1 MRIDEL
7 PGCTALARSRSL
19 TVSRGSRSWLV
30 GIRQSR
36 AVGYVAQASITL
48 CSLAALLL
56 ATLSV
61 APTSV
66 RLSGGGS
73 MAGRPA
79 PQLRTVAW
87 PQPPEEQRG
96 GRGQYGRPRRSEN
109 VRNQQ
114 RMLAAFQEVVA
125 QHWSSTVRLYH
136 DQTPLAMGVI
146 VDSRGWVVTKA
157 SQLVDEPME
166 CQLAD
171 GRRVPAERRQS
182 YPDLDLALVKLPVAG
197 LTAVSLENWASPKVG
212 GWLATLDAAVLPL
225 AIGVVSTPPRAIQ
238 AERAVLG
245 VGLGPVS
252 GGAGAIV
259 NMVLPGS
266 GAEAAGLEV
275 GDRLL
280 AIDGRQLAGQEEAFR
295 RIKQLTAGQR
305 IVLDVQRGET
315 QMSFKAQ
322 VMDLNQ
328 TLLDPTEMEVNGLI
342 SARATGFERVFQHDT
357 VLSPDQCGGLVVDL
371 QGRPIGLNIA
381 RAGRVSSYALPSDVV
396 VPAIRRMLADLP
408 TRASD
413 DSGNGVAQATAD
425 AQPAGDGATRRIS
438 LPAVD

>member
-7 PGCTALARSRSL
+7 RGCSATAASHASRRFLRRVKKAR
-19 TVSRGSRSWLV
+19 TVSRLGLFASASW
-30 GIRQSR
+30 
-36 AVGYVAQASITL
+36 
-48 CSLAALLL
+48 SLWGLAGLLL
-56 ATLSV
+56 VALTTAPLVVQLCDGDATPSRHSSELKI
-61 APTSV
+61 
-66 RLSGGGS
+66 
-73 MAGRPA
+73 
-79 PQLRTVAW
+79 VAW
-87 PQPPEEQRG
+87 SQPPGEQRG
-96 GRGQYGRPRRSEN
+96 GRGGQGRPRRSEN

-125 QHWSSTVRLYH
+125 QYWTSTVRLYQ

-146 VDSRGWVVTKA
+146 VDSQGWVVTKA

-166 CQLAD
+166 CQLSD
-171 GRRVPAERRQS
+171 GRRVPAELRRT

-197 LTAVSLENWASPKVG
+197 LAPVSLDDWASPRVG
-212 GWLATLDAAVLPL
+212 GWLATVDAAVLPL

-252 GGAGAIV
+252 GGAGATV

-280 AIDGRQLAGQEEAFR
+280 AIDGRQVAGQEEAFR

-305 IVLDVQRGET
+305 IVLDVQRGDA

-381 RAGRVSSYALPSDVV
+381 RAGRVNSYALPSEVV
-396 VPAIRRMLADLP
+396 VPAIRRMLAELP
-408 TRASD
+408 TRPSD
-413 DSGNGVAQATAD
+413 YAGNGVAQAPAD
-425 AQPAGDGATRRIS
+425 SQPPGDGATRRIS

>member
-1 MRIDEL
+1 
-7 PGCTALARSRSL
+7 
-19 TVSRGSRSWLV
+19 
-30 GIRQSR
+30 
-36 AVGYVAQASITL
+36 
-48 CSLAALLL
+48 
-56 ATLSV
+56 
-61 APTSV
+61 
-66 RLSGGGS
+66 
-73 MAGRPA
+73 
-79 PQLRTVAW
+79 
-87 PQPPEEQRG
+87 
-96 GRGQYGRPRRSEN
+96 
-109 VRNQQ
+109 
-114 RMLAAFQEVVA
+114 MLAAFQEVVA
-125 QHWSSTVRLYH
+125 QYWTSTVRLYQ

-146 VDSRGWVVTKA
+146 VDSQGWVVTKA

-166 CQLAD
+166 CQLSD
-171 GRRVPAERRQS
+171 GRRVPAELRRT

-197 LTAVSLENWASPKVG
+197 LAPVSLDDWASPRVG
-212 GWLATLDAAVLPL
+212 GWLATVDAAVLPL

-252 GGAGAIV
+252 GGAGATV

-280 AIDGRQLAGQEEAFR
+280 AIDGRQVAGQEEAFR

-305 IVLDVQRGET
+305 IVLDVQRGDA

-381 RAGRVSSYALPSDVV
+381 RAGRVNSYALPSEVV
-396 VPAIRRMLADLP
+396 VPAIRRMLAELP
-408 TRASD
+408 TRPSD
-413 DSGNGVAQATAD
+413 YAGNGVAQAPAD
-425 AQPAGDGATRRIS
+425 SQPPGDGATRRIS